1 MPYREFVPD
10 TVFRKLN
17 QLPKNKY
24 ANLVRTFKTEYLLDI
39 KYVGKNQ
46 NLVVSGTNKTI
57 VAIGLDE
64 LKASVGLSCRLQLC
78 PRLEA
83 SGRVLWH
90 FRGLHGSI
98 IPKLFKGDVNRIL
111 NVPSIRV
118 GKFYEREIY
127 EIECHQRDFDKV
139 NPVIQDIEAKIQN
152 LNSAEI
158 PFDENQG
165 PPWQRFKRKFR
176 RHPLFHASLEGPM
189 TAKKYGER
197 DQSTIQKTSGQL
209 VIRALE
215 SRHVELGTKRWEE
228 FLAKGMR

>member
-1 MPYREFVPD
+1 MPYREVVPD
-10 TVFRKLN
+10 TVSRKLN
-17 QLPKNKY
+17 QLPKNRY
-24 ANLVRTFKTEYLLDI
+24 ANLVRTFKTMYLLDI
-39 KYVGKNQ
+39 KYVGKNK
-46 NLVVSGTNKTI
+46 NLVVSGTNETI

-78 PRLEA
+78 PRLEY

-98 IPKLFKGDVNRIL
+98 IPNLLKDDVNRIR

-118 GKFYEREIY
+118 EEFNERDKY

-152 LNSAEI
+152 LKSAEI
-158 PFDENQG
+158 PFDENQR
-165 PPWQRFKRKFR
+165 PSWQRFKTRFR
-176 RHPLFHASLEGPM
+176 RHPLLHASLEGPIEV
-189 TAKKYGER
+189 KKYGEN
-197 DQSTIQKTSGQL
+197 DQSFIQQTPGQL